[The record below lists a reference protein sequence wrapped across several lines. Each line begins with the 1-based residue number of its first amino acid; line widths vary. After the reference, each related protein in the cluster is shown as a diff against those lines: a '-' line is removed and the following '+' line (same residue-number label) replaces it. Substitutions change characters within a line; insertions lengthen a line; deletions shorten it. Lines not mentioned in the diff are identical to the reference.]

1 MGEPV
6 TEVIYE
12 APART
17 GAWWAAAFGGALFFA
32 GLAWIVARMLQR
44 PWATAAVFA
53 VVGVALAA
61 PRLLGQRGPLRAR
74 RVTSDGATKTLRI
87 EHGRG
92 VEEVG
97 FDAIAGVTADV
108 AMVGEGVPVDVVTVR
123 RSHGEPV
130 VFSVIDRAASE
141 GAARAILAAT
151 GAGAAAGEPKPA
163 EG

>member
-6 TEVIYE
+6 TEVIMRR
-12 APART
+12 PRAR
-17 GAWWAAAFGGALFFA
+17 ARGGRRLRAALFFA

-61 PRLLGQRGPLRAR
+61 PRLLGERGPLRAR
-74 RVTSDGATKTLRI
+74 RGTSDGAKKTLRV

-97 FDAIAGVTADV
+97 FDAITGVTADV
-108 AMVGEGVPVDVVTVR
+108 AMAGGGR
-123 RSHGEPV
+123 RPSTRLTR
-130 VFSVIDRAASE
+130 STRA
-141 GAARAILAAT
+141 R
-151 GAGAAAGEPKPA
+151 
-163 EG
+163 

>member
-1 MGEPV
+1 MREPV

-17 GAWWAAAFGGALFFA
+17 GAWWAAAFGAAAFFA
-32 GLAWIVARMLQR
+32 SLAWIIARMLQR

-61 PRLLGQRGPLRAR
+61 PRLLGERGPLRAR
-74 RVTSDGATKTLRI
+74 RVTSDGASKTLRV

-92 VEEVG
+92 VEALRFEDVT
-97 FDAIAGVTADV
+97 AVTADV
-108 AMVGEGVPVDVVTVR
+108 VMVAEGVPLDVVTVQR
-123 RSHGEPV
+123 AGGAAV
-130 VFSVIDRAASE
+130 AFSVIDRAAAE

-151 GAGAAAGEPKPA
+151 GAGGAADAPTPA
-163 EG
+163 EA